1 MKIDRFK
8 MRPNVSL
15 NNIKCIR
22 EGGSWIHENAIQ
34 FISIPI
40 HDKYPITLNIGF
52 PEDLSKWDDFEY
64 VIVLDEEFGQPY
76 APFYS
81 FMNKPWLVKIGSA
94 LYTII
99 QNYNEE
105 MRALP
110 FLEEIKGIDLQNG
123 AQRND

>member
-34 FISIPI
+34 FMSIPI
-40 HDKYPITLNIGF
+40 HDKYQITLNIGF
-52 PEDLSKWDDFEY
+52 PEDLSKWDDFNY
-64 VIVLDEEFGQPY
+64 ILVLDEDFGQPY
-76 APFYS
+76 IPFYAYLDGT
-81 FMNKPWLVKIGSA
+81 WLKKTGSV
-94 LYTII
+94 LTQII
-99 QNYNEE
+99 QKYNEE

-110 FLEEIKGIDLQNG
+110 FLEEIKE
-123 AQRND
+123 